1 MKCFLLGLLTMLGL
15 SCSDVIKEENQT
27 NNDTT
32 KSVSLSEIDKDTTNT
47 IKEWKEIRSTIKTTR
62 EDISKILNRINE
74 LEKEVLNDTIGEK
87 INTLR

>member
-1 MKCFLLGLLTMLGL
+1 MPKCFE
-15 SCSDVIKEENQT
+15 EENQT

-74 LEKEVLNDTIGEK
+74 LEKEVLNDTIREK

>member
-1 MKCFLLGLLTMLGL
+1 MLGL

-74 LEKEVLNDTIGEK
+74 LEKEVLNDTIREK

>member
-1 MKCFLLGLLTMLGL
+1 MLGF

-74 LEKEVLNDTIGEK
+74 LEKEVLNDTIREK